1 MPTVK
6 KAYIEPAQ
14 QSDYKYWAKVI
25 DESGKETFLSAHSKL
40 SLLSFLSDMGDI
52 EIIIQGPSEASV
64 APETLLAELL
74 KAIPESF
81 TIDDDRIPEDYDS
94 HETVI
99 PYIQGANRVIGGLRK
114 AIQEHGINHRDSK
127 FASIGDNT

>member
-14 QSDYKYWAKVI
+14 QSDYKYWAKVV
-25 DESGKETFLSAHSKL
+25 DEFGQETFLSAHSKL
-40 SLLSFLSDMGDI
+40 SLLSFLSDMGNI
-52 EIIIQGPSEASV
+52 EIIVQGPSEEAVS
-64 APETLLAELL
+64 PEKALSALL

-81 TIDDDRIPEDYDS
+81 TIDDDRIPDGYDT

-114 AIQEHGINHRDSK
+114 AFQDLGLQHRDSK
-127 FASIGDNT
+127 FSSDPVT

>member
-6 KAYIEPAQ
+6 KAYIEPAK
-14 QSDYKYWAKVI
+14 QSDYKYWAKVV
-25 DESGKETFLSAHSKL
+25 DESGKETFLSAHNKL
-40 SLLSFLSDMGDI
+40 SLLSFLSDMGNI
-52 EIIIQGPSEASV
+52 EIIIQGPSEEAV
-64 APETLLAELL
+64 APETLLTELL

-81 TIDDDRIPEDYDS
+81 TIDDDRVPDEYDS

-114 AIQEHGINHRDSK
+114 AIQDLGLNHRDSK
-127 FASIGDNT
+127 FSPITGK